1 MSLLNYAAR
10 TLPTEPLV
18 IDLPFNLSNLGRVA
32 AIKEYDHK
40 VYQNQVVGLLATN
53 PGERIWYERYS
64 AGINNVLFENSSDA
78 VGLIKKSISEVF
90 VRWLSHLSFVDI
102 NADFDS
108 TTGQMSITVIYRTPN
123 GTEDSVKIITSSLT
137 PSGETTV
144 STYGR

>member
-1 MSLLNYAAR
+1 MALINYTAR

-32 AIKEYDHK
+32 AVKEYDHK

-78 VGLIKKSISEVF
+78 AGLIKKSVAEVF
-90 VRWLSHLSFVDI
+90 VRWLSHLSFVDV

-108 TTGQMSITVIYRTPN
+108 TTGEMSITVIYRTPN
-123 GTEDSVKIITSSLT
+123 GVEDSVKIVTSSLT

>member
-1 MSLLNYAAR
+1 MSLINYAAR
-10 TLPTEPLV
+10 TLPAEPLV

-32 AIKEYDHK
+32 AVKEYDHK
-40 VYQNQVVGLLATN
+40 VYQNQVMGLLATN

-64 AGINNVLFENSSDA
+64 AGINNVLFENSTDA
-78 VGLIKKSISEVF
+78 VGLIKKSVAEVF

-108 TTGQMSITVIYRTPN
+108 TTGQMGITVFYRTPN